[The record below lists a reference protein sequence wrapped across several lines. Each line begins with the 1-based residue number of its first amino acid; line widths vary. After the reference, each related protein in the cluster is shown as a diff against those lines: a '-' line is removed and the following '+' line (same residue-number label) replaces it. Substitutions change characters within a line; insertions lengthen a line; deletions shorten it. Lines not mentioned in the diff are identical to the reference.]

1 MGLRREWRFSY
12 AAGNLAGPAEEKA
25 KYHRERE
32 AWWLLQREKAEAELR
47 QHGVEFRDYPV
58 TGGTQVQ
65 PVLDPARQA
74 RLTECMQKIKHH
86 ADLAAEYETYLR
98 AFRRSGDAR
107 LELDIDDVRFFG
119 L

>member
-1 MGLRREWRFSY
+1 MGLRREWRFGY
-12 AAGNLAGPAEEKA
+12 LAGDLAGPAEGKA

-74 RLTECMQKIKHH
+74 RLNECLQKIKHH

-107 LELDIDDVRFFG
+107 LELDVDDVRFFG